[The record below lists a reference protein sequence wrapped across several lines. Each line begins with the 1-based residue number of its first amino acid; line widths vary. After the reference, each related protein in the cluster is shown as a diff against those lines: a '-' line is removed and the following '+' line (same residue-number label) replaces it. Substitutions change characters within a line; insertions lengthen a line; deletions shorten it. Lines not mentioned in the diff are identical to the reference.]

1 MQFTQTAA
9 LLLTTLATAEAA
21 AWGMTSWTGRSCLSG
36 KVGKWS
42 VGPGTKSCITFASVL
57 SLNVTSAGACTTTY
71 YSDNNCATASYLANQ
86 GICDGFNGGPVG
98 SFKVSCTD

>member
-1 MQFTQTAA
+1 M
-9 LLLTTLATAEAA
+9 LRYKKLTLVA
-21 AWGMTSWTGRSCLSG
+21 
-36 KVGKWS
+36 
-42 VGPGTKSCITFASVL
+42 
-57 SLNVTSAGACTTTY
+57 TY